1 MQSIGISQ
9 ENLRKINSVIYRFI
23 WNPRAKKGKKVT
35 EKIKREILN
44 KDYANGGLKMI
55 DMNKFQDSFLL
66 KWADRLLNSS
76 NDSWK
81 IIPFI
86 YYKKVG
92 GISAFLA
99 DVKGSNFKGLNLIK
113 SSFWKKVLSTWLNY
127 KYHDQYTISFIPSIY
142 DPIFNNSLIIFKRNT
157 LFNSRCI
164 DKDMYYIKDFLN
176 NEGNIMSFTD
186 FNTIFD
192 NSADSLLIYNTIFN
206 SLNKFKEEFKQ
217 EFQNNINNG
226 ENTSSDTVLCLFR
239 GLEVGRIN
247 RKTFYNLI
255 SDTKTESIKEAWRN
269 TYHLNAEDPSIWCVS
284 RECCSETKLLELQWK
299 ILHGIYPTGV
309 LLYKMKIKCND
320 LCDFCGEIDSIS
332 HFFVSCRIIVPVW
345 EEANKVISS
354 YIGKSFTLS
363 ERDKIIG
370 ILSSDYDFENESR
383 TKVNKII
390 LVCKKVISKFKYEKA
405 GNIRLLLENQLSFR
419 GLL

>member
-1 MQSIGISQ
+1 M
-9 ENLRKINSVIYRFI
+9 RR
-23 WNPRAKKGKKVT
+23 T
-35 EKIKREILN
+35 
-44 KDYANGGLKMI
+44 
-55 DMNKFQDSFLL
+55 
-66 KWADRLLNSS
+66 
-76 NDSWK
+76 
-81 IIPFI
+81 
-86 YYKKVG
+86 
-92 GISAFLA
+92 
-99 DVKGSNFKGLNLIK
+99 
-113 SSFWKKVLSTWLNY
+113 
-127 KYHDQYTISFIPSIY
+127 
-142 DPIFNNSLIIFKRNT
+142 NNR
-157 LFNSRCI
+157 
-164 DKDMYYIKDFLN
+164 
-176 NEGNIMSFTD
+176 
-186 FNTIFD
+186 
-192 NSADSLLIYNTIFN
+192 
-206 SLNKFKEEFKQ
+206 
-217 EFQNNINNG
+217 
-226 ENTSSDTVLCLFR
+226 
-239 GLEVGRIN
+239 
-247 RKTFYNLI
+247 
-255 SDTKTESIKEAWRN
+255 TESFKEAWRN
-269 TYHLNAEDPSIWCVS
+269 TYLLNAEDPSIWCVS

-309 LLYKMKIKCND
+309 LLNKMKIKCND